1 MIQVPPGLYRGHLC
15 ILSMTDQGDSHVGDP
30 QETIRHLEQQAE
42 KDKEA
47 LDKLLVAYQAQ
58 EADITEMKAQLET
71 LNRELIDKETEK
83 EGINNLLANLRRQ
96 KDEMEVDL
104 AKANTKIPFLESKLE
119 KTEEMLDREK
129 ARLGTAITLAEEID
143 DSNQAAQ
150 AELAAR
156 DDWYMQH
163 MQVFEE
169 LNEAIKT
176 RHDMIDRAVETA
188 KEIHSKQESFQAQ
201 KQAVIEEIKEM
212 EQDSP
217 EEGKDEE

>member
-1 MIQVPPGLYRGHLC
+1 MGQEDSAGADSQPTIQ
-15 ILSMTDQGDSHVGDP
+15 
-30 QETIRHLEQQAE
+30 ELEKQAA

-58 EADITEMKAQLET
+58 EADIGEMKAQVET

-83 EGINNLLANLRRQ
+83 EGISNLLSNLRRQ
-96 KDEMEVDL
+96 KDEMEVEL

-119 KTEEMLDREK
+119 KTEEMLEREK

-143 DSNQAAQ
+143 ESNQAAQ
-150 AELAAR
+150 SELAAR
-156 DDWYMQH
+156 DDWYIQH

-176 RHDMIDRAVETA
+176 RHDMIDRAISTA
-188 KEIHSKQESFQAQ
+188 KEIQSKQESFQAQ
-201 KQAVIEEIKEM
+201 KKAVIEEIKQM
-212 EQDSP
+212 ESETEDKSETIEEDS
-217 EEGKDEE
+217 ENE